1 MRRLPLSTSL
11 HKEIARER
19 LLRDDALK
27 PFGDRL
33 ETIRFVCSFDLEQ
46 DILIYADSNG
56 HIQLPLA
63 RLRESDSE
71 PVQRNEFAPFEVP
84 SPLQLDIT
92 GFPPPYQNPATI
104 IPDRYF
110 AFTSRVISDFASQ
123 CCHILRS
130 YYADTAF
137 RRLAKAVISIATCD
151 FKVVEISDVRHL
163 DQDLQSALKI
173 ARFDLKERAEAII
186 PGDRKEQKTYLLL
199 SIRHVMLCH
208 VDSTD
213 KFSYTA
219 PIPFMNGSSP
229 PFPDAIRLLLQAL
242 SPAFPPRPGTP
253 VHSLPLEI
261 QDRILEHVSKG
272 PVEAARL
279 GCG

>member
-1 MRRLPLSTSL
+1 V
-11 HKEIARER
+11 
-19 LLRDDALK
+19 K

-71 PVQRNEFAPFEVP
+71 PVQRNEFTPFEVP
-84 SPLQLDIT
+84 SPPQLDIT

-123 CCHILRS
+123 CCHILQR

-137 RRLAKAVISIATCD
+137 RRLAKAIISIATCD

-163 DQDLQSALKI
+163 GELRSPPYASVVYVPSWEPYSDHVFRVGGTIVVLDQDLQNALKI
-173 ARFDLKERAEAII
+173 ARFDLKKRAEAII
-186 PGDRKEQKTYLLL
+186 PSDRKEQK
-199 SIRHVMLCH
+199 
-208 VDSTD
+208 
-213 KFSYTA
+213 
-219 PIPFMNGSSP
+219 PICFCRY
-229 PFPDAIRLLLQAL
+229 D
-242 SPAFPPRPGTP
+242 T
-253 VHSLPLEI
+253 
-261 QDRILEHVSKG
+261 
-272 PVEAARL
+272 
-279 GCG
+279 